1 MAISYTW
8 KVNQLERDVADDYV
22 TTVHYGVDAV
32 DGDHSQGAYG
42 TVSFDKETSPSS
54 SAYDSLSEAKVL
66 GWVHAKVEPSK
77 VEEALAERVE
87 LLANPV
93 AAVGMPWAAVEE
105 VPAQLVN

>member
-54 SAYDSLSEAKVL
+54 SAYDSLSEATVL
-66 GWVHAKVEPSK
+66 DWVHGKVAKADIET
-77 VEEALAERVE
+77 ALAERVA
-87 LLANPV
+87 LLATPV
-93 AAVGMPWAAVEE
+93 SAVGMPWVVAE
-105 VPAQLVN
+105 

>member
-1 MAISYTW
+1 MITYTW

-32 DGDHSQGAYG
+32 GDEHTQGAYG

-54 SAYDSLSEAKVL
+54 TSFGTLDEATVLS
-66 GWVHAKVEPSK
+66 WVFTQIEQDK
-77 VEEALAERVE
+77 VEEALAERIE

-93 AAVGMPWAAVEE
+93 AAIGMPWVAEVEAVEE
-105 VPAQLVN
+105 EAA

>member
-1 MAISYTW
+1 MTISYTW

-54 SAYDSLSEAKVL
+54 SSFGTLDEATVL
-66 GWVHAKVEPSK
+66 GWVHGKIVKADVEA
-77 VEEALAERVE
+77 ALAERVE

-93 AAVGMPWAAVEE
+93 AAVGMPWVVAE
-105 VPAQLVN
+105 

>member
-54 SAYDSLSEAKVL
+54 SAYDSLSEATVL
-66 GWVHAKVEPSK
+66 GWVHGKVAKADIET
-77 VEEALAERVE
+77 ALAERVA
-87 LLANPV
+87 LLATPV
-93 AAVGMPWAAVEE
+93 SAVGMPWVVAE
-105 VPAQLVN
+105 

>member
-54 SAYDSLSEAKVL
+54 TSFGTLDEATVL
-66 GWVHAKVEPSK
+66 GWVKSKVDPTK
-77 VEEALAERVE
+77 VEEALAAKIE

-93 AAVGMPWAAVEE
+93 AAVGMPWVVAE
-105 VPAQLVN
+105 